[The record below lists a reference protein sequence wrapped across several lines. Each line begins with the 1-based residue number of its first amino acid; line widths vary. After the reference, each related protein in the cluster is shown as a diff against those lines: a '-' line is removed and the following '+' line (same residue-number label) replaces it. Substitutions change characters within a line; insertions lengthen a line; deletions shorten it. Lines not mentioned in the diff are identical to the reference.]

1 MPDER
6 GGRPRDAQ
14 LDHAILEATRE
25 LLAVDSYAELSMERV
40 AARAKVGKKTLYRR
54 WPSKAPLVAEA
65 VLDAYGRGGSFGVPD
80 TGNIRADLQSW
91 LIEHADFIAES
102 SNAALIRALIAAAA
116 SNPSDNNALYERLSA
131 PQHAGLMTRLRHAA
145 EQDELRVDAD
155 LDAIAKALIGT
166 LLLEVLNHKPVGDER
181 GARYDGLLDAVLQ
194 GASDPKLGRGGG

>member
-25 LLAVDSYAELSMERV
+25 LLAVDSYAELSMESV
-40 AARAKVGKKTLYRR
+40 AARAQVGKKTLYRR

-65 VLDAYGRGGSFGVPD
+65 VLNAYGRGGSFGVPD
-80 TGNIRADLQSW
+80 TGDICADLQSW
-91 LIEHADFIAES
+91 LTEHAEFIAEP

-131 PQHAGLMTRLRHAA
+131 PQHAGLMTRLHHAA
-145 EQDELRVDAD
+145 EQGELRVDAD
-155 LDAIAKALIGT
+155 LNAVANALIGT
-166 LLLEVLNHKPVGDER
+166 LLLQVLTGRVSGDEPETQFDGLLSALLRGLAHDER
-181 GARYDGLLDAVLQ
+181 G
-194 GASDPKLGRGGG
+194 